1 MKDSEFI
8 NYFMAVLGV
17 LIAITII
24 LLVLANSLASRQQ
37 TMDVAMLKS
46 TNERIAPV
54 GQVNIGNVPVPKA
67 SETDAGGKAT
77 EVAFSAEGVYQSVC
91 HTCHGTGVLESPRID
106 DTAEWQKRLAEGLD
120 TVYQKSIQGVGN
132 MPAKGGRTDLSD
144 QNFKKIVD
152 YMLTQAGVSP

>member
-17 LIAITII
+17 LIAITAI
-24 LLVLANSLASRQQ
+24 LLVLANNLASRQQ
-37 TMDVAMLKS
+37 TMDVAMLERTK
-46 TNERIAPV
+46 ERIAPI
-54 GQVNIGNVPVPKA
+54 GQVNIGSVPTPKA

-77 EVAFSAEGVYQSVC
+77 AVAFSPEGVYQSVC

-106 DTAEWQKRLAEGLD
+106 DAAEWKKRLAAGLD
-120 TVYQKSIQGVGN
+120 TVYQKAIQGVGN

>member
-17 LIAITII
+17 LIAITVI

-37 TMDVAMLKS
+37 TMDVAMIKS
-46 TNERIAPV
+46 TNERIAPI
-54 GQVNIGNVPVPKA
+54 GQVNIGSVPAPKA
-67 SETDAGGKAT
+67 PATDAGGKAT

-144 QNFKKIVD
+144 QNFKQVVD
-152 YMLTQAGVSP
+152 YMLKQAGVSP

>member
-17 LIAITII
+17 LIAITAI
-24 LLVLANSLASRQQ
+24 LLVLANSLASHQQ
-37 TMDVAMLKS
+37 TTDVAMIKS
-46 TNERIAPV
+46 TNERIAPI
-54 GQVNIGNVPVPKA
+54 GQVNIGNVPAPKA
-67 SETDAGGKAT
+67 SATGDGGEAT
-77 EVAFSAEGVYQSVC
+77 AVAFSAEGVYQSVC

-106 DTAEWQKRLAEGLD
+106 DAAEWTKRLAAGID
-120 TVYQKSIQGVGN
+120 TVYQKAIQGVGN